1 MWFAS
6 IVPSRTSVLPI
17 ARMAS
22 RKRSAIK
29 GAVQNSMGTSV
40 VRTAWL
46 CHSGH
51 PYRHAESDLA
61 SVVLLDSSSG
71 YLGQRWKVVERHGSG
86 YEREKVQ
93 RYLRGKVNHL
103 GSNLAGDIMHLL
115 VIMKTTSVTID
126 RQVLISLVFVL
137 VSSIVSSV

>member
-1 MWFAS
+1 
-6 IVPSRTSVLPI
+6 
-17 ARMAS
+17 
-22 RKRSAIK
+22 
-29 GAVQNSMGTSV
+29 MGTSV

-126 RQVLISLVFVL
+126 RQVLISLVSVL
-137 VSSIVSSV
+137 VSSIVSSVFGQRCHSQAWLIGRCLRWSLRSLAYAGAAFP